1 MAVKQKKAVSRKTT
15 RRKPTLGSVIIDAIQ
30 DKKGQKIVSLKLDHI
45 SDAVAKEFIICEAE
59 STTQVRAIGEYI
71 KRQTIDILGEKVWHS
86 EGVSSSDWIILDY
99 VNIVVHIFLPHVR
112 AFYQLEEL
120 WHDAKIE
127 EH

>member
-1 MAVKQKKAVSRKTT
+1 MAVKRKTAV
-15 RRKPTLGSVIIDAIQ
+15 RRKSPKRKPTLSNVIIDAILE
-30 DKKGQKIVSLKLDHI
+30 KKGQKIVSLKMDHI

-59 STTQVRAIGEYI
+59 STTQVKAIADYTMRHTLEV
-71 KRQTIDILGEKVWHS
+71 LGEKVWHS
-86 EGVSSSDWIILDY
+86 EGMSSSDWIILDY
-99 VNIVVHIFLPHVR
+99 VNIVVHIFLPHIR

>member
-1 MAVKQKKAVSRKTT
+1 MAVKQKTAVRRKTLK
-15 RRKPTLGSVIIDAIQ
+15 RAPTLSDVIIDAIKE
-30 DKKGQKIVSLKLDHI
+30 KKGQRIIRMILEHI

-59 STTQVRAIGEYI
+59 STTQVKAIADYVKKHTKEVLNE
-71 KRQTIDILGEKVWHS
+71 RVWHS
-86 EGVSSSDWIILDY
+86 EGMNNSEWVILDY
-99 VNIVVHIFLPHVR
+99 VSIVVHIFLPHVR